1 MTVHDIISLL
11 SSVLTVI
18 SIMVTLY
25 LSCVLSIHDIISLLS
40 IVITIACSM
49 ATLHLLYHRK

>member
-1 MTVHDIISLL
+1 MTVHDIISLV
-11 SSVLTVI
+11 SSALTVI
-18 SIMVTLY
+18 SIIVTLY

-40 IVITIACSM
+40 IVITITCSM